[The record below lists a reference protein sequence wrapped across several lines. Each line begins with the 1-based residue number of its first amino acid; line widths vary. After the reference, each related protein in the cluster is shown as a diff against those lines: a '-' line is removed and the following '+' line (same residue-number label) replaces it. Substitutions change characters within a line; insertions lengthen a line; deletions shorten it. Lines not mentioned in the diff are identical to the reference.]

1 MFFQSSVHE
10 SLIFVEFW
18 SIVHNIN
25 LNDIMSFSKRYLT
38 TLSSADTR
46 TVEIDQ
52 TYFLNVNFLAK
63 NALLMVLLSF
73 IILQHIRW

>member
-63 NALLMVLLSF
+63 NALLMVPLSF